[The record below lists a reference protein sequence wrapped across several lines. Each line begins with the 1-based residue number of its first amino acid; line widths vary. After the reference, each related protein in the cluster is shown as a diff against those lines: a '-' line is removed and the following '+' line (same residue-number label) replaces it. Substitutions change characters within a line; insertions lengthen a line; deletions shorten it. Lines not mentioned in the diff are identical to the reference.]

1 MMATTPSR
9 DLKGC
14 DGRRHALDLREVKLG
29 VVALDDS
36 LAVLVALGELQVA
49 GVRRVVADVLRLR
62 LNEHVEGLTFEGLE
76 RVGHVDLVVVFGQA
90 VIQAD
95 GLESRGEKFKSGVNA
110 VLVLKHDVHVALCAE
125 GLVGG
130 AGGDSGLGRD
140 DLALTDNHLETLTAL
155 TGLGLVDEN
164 LIHVG
169 GDETELDFSTFFHFM
184 FCLFVCYSA
193 TDKWEGAF
201 GVPYYLTL
209 LLRILSIV
217 TSSIVSV
224 AY

>member
-14 DGRRHALDLREVKLG
+14 NGRRHALDLREVKLG

-49 GVRRVVADVLRLR
+49 RVRRVIADVLRLR

-95 GLESRGEKFKSGVNA
+95 GAESTPFLFSSMMYMLPFAPR
-110 VLVLKHDVHVALCAE
+110 VL
-125 GLVGG
+125 
-130 AGGDSGLGRD
+130 
-140 DLALTDNHLETLTAL
+140 
-155 TGLGLVDEN
+155 
-164 LIHVG
+164 
-169 GDETELDFSTFFHFM
+169 
-184 FCLFVCYSA
+184 
-193 TDKWEGAF
+193 
-201 GVPYYLTL
+201 
-209 LLRILSIV
+209 
-217 TSSIVSV
+217 
-224 AY
+224 